1 MPEGLTV
8 GGWLDLNGTE
18 ITSLPEGLTVGG
30 WLDLRGTEITSLPE
44 GLTVGGDLDL
54 RGTAIKRCEKDKVR
68 YLQDGDYVPDKYIFC
83 DGILTHIKSCKK
95 IGAYTFYK
103 GKIKG
108 RNVVSDGQYFAHCF
122 TFKEGVLD
130 IEFKKRKERGAEQYN
145 DLTKDS
151 VLTYEDA
158 IAAYRI
164 ITGACRQGTQ
174 NFLDGLKEKKDS
186 YTVAE
191 IIELTKG
198 QYGSAVFADFFERKE
213 K

>member
-1 MPEGLTV
+1 M
-8 GGWLDLNGTE
+8 
-18 ITSLPEGLTVGG
+18 
-30 WLDLRGTEITSLPE
+30 
-44 GLTVGGDLDL
+44 
-54 RGTAIKRCEKDKVR
+54 
-68 YLQDGDYVPDKYIFC
+68 
-83 DGILTHIKSCKK
+83 
-95 IGAYTFYK
+95 
-103 GKIKG
+103 
-108 RNVVSDGQYFAHCF
+108 VSDGQYFAHCF